1 MFIDEMHTRAHART
15 ITRAHASMHAR
26 ARARTHTHTLK
37 PTLKHTH
44 KQAPALAH
52 CNRFVTALYTNVVL
66 DSEGADKMKGIMMG
80 R

>member
-26 ARARTHTHTLK
+26 ARARAHTH
-37 PTLKHTH
+37 TLKHTH